1 MLQRSPT
8 YFVSRPDEDSIALF
22 LKRFLP
28 KSLVYALIRFKNVYL
43 QQSLF
48 KRVRAFP
55 DRSKKFLIDQVK
67 KELPDFD
74 VDKHFTPRYNPWE
87 QRMCLIPNSDFFEA
101 IKNKT
106 ATVVTDHI
114 ESFEEKGIKLK
125 SGDFL
130 DADIIVTATGLV
142 LQNFGGVTI
151 SINNN
156 PVNVSETMTYKSLMY
171 SDIPNFVNSF
181 GYINASWTLKADLT
195 SVYLCRL
202 IKHMDK
208 NEYSSACPR
217 KPLDVLSLI
226 HI

>member
-1 MLQRSPT
+1 
-8 YFVSRPDEDSIALF
+8 
-22 LKRFLP
+22 
-28 KSLVYALIRFKNVYL
+28 
-43 QQSLF
+43 
-48 KRVRAFP
+48 
-55 DRSKKFLIDQVK
+55 
-67 KELPDFD
+67 
-74 VDKHFTPRYNPWE
+74 
-87 QRMCLIPNSDFFEA
+87 MCLIPNSDFFEA

-181 GYINASWTLKADLT
+181 GYINALDQKHLT

-208 NEYSSACPR
+208 MNIFS
-217 KPLDVLSLI
+217 LST
-226 HI
+226 